1 MRKILITAIVLLS
14 GVFGFSQVK
23 TPAASPLGK
32 IEQTVG
38 LTEVHV
44 EYSRPG
50 VKGRNIFGNLV
61 PFGKLWRTG
70 ANRNSI
76 ISFSTDVV
84 ISGKTLPKGE
94 YAIFAIP
101 KPDVWEVFFYEDIN
115 NWGNP
120 EKWNEEKIALRTTV
134 TPISVPNVET
144 FTIAINNLDNDYGHL
159 DIAWEKTMVSI
170 KFEVPTAKI
179 ANESIE
185 RTLLGPDADA
195 YYQAAN
201 YYYQS
206 NGEMAK
212 ALTWVNKSIEL
223 RGQDVPFW
231 YLRLKSLIQA
241 KSGDKKGAIETAQRS
256 LDMAEKAGNSDY
268 VKLNRDSIAEWSK

>member
-1 MRKILITAIVLLS
+1 MKKILITATLLFS

-23 TPAASPLGK
+23 TPAASPLAK
-32 IEQTVG
+32 VQQTVG
-38 LTEVHV
+38 LTEVGV

-120 EKWNEEKIALRTTV
+120 EKWNEEKIALKTTA
-134 TPISVPNVET
+134 TPTPVAFTET
-144 FTIAINNLDNDYGHL
+144 FTIAINNLDNDFGYL

-185 RTLLGPDADA
+185 KTLLGPGADA

-206 NGEMAK
+206 NGDLAK
-212 ALTWVNKSIEL
+212 ALIWVNKSIEL
-223 RGQDVPFW
+223 RGQEVPFW

-268 VKLNRDSIAEWSK
+268 VKLNKDSIAEWSK